1 MNAIDWDYPAPHI
14 QRQTVDETHLDLMRH
29 TNNVIYLA
37 WVEQVAWDHSHRLGL
52 HWEDYVR
59 LGHGMVARRHELD
72 YLAPT
77 VAGDRL
83 LLATWIVTADDHP
96 CLPVRART
104 GRQNRIPRPHPLG
117 LRGPGPRPPTP
128 PAHRVRTGV
137 SACNDRNR
145 MKIAF
150 WVLQTEMTHI

>member
-29 TNNVIYLA
+29 TNNVVYLA

-83 LLATWIVTADDHP
+83 LLATWIVTADRLSITRAYQFMREQDGKTVFRGRTRWVCVDLAQGHP
-96 CLPVRART
+96 RRLPTEFAQAYRHAMT
-104 GRQNRIPRPHPLG
+104 E
-117 LRGPGPRPPTP
+117 
-128 PAHRVRTGV
+128 
-137 SACNDRNR
+137 
-145 MKIAF
+145 IA
-150 WVLQTEMTHI
+150 